1 MSIRLESV
9 TVAVPDGAD
18 RRVLLDGIDLEV
30 APGETVAV
38 TGASGSGKST
48 LVAVAGLLRAP
59 DAGRVVIGG
68 VDASALKDRGRVRLR
83 RDRVGIVYQSPN
95 LLPALTAREQ
105 VEVVAHIRG
114 DLGRAARERAVEL
127 LTRVGLED
135 RLDARPAEL
144 SGGERQ
150 RVGIARALMNE
161 PSVVLADEPTA
172 SLDPERGQAIIDLL
186 VGEARRAGAA
196 TVVVTHD
203 PEQAARADRRLH
215 LRGGVFHADH
225 AESRT

>member
-1 MSIRLESV
+1 MSLRLENI
-9 TVAVPDGAD
+9 TVAVPDGTT
-18 RRVLLDGIDLEV
+18 RRVLLDRLDLEV
-30 APGETVAV
+30 QPGETVAV

-59 DAGRVVIGG
+59 DEGRVLIGDT
-68 VDASALKDRGRVRLR
+68 DATALKDGGRVRLR
-83 RDRVGIVYQSPN
+83 RDQVGIVFQSPN

-105 VEVVAHIRG
+105 VEVVAHIAG
-114 DLGRAARERAVEL
+114 DLDATAKARAVDL
-127 LTRVGLED
+127 LTRVGLAD

-161 PSVVLADEPTA
+161 PTVVLADEPTA
-172 SLDPERGQAIIDLL
+172 SLDPERGQAVLDLL
-186 VGEARRAGAA
+186 LDEARRVGAA

-203 PEQAARADRRLH
+203 PDQAARADRHLH
-215 LRGGVFHADH
+215 LGKGVVQV
-225 AESRT
+225 ESRT

>member
-1 MSIRLESV
+1 MSLRLENI
-9 TVAVPDGAD
+9 TVAVPDGTT
-18 RRVLLDGIDLEV
+18 RRVLLDRLDLEV
-30 APGETVAV
+30 RPGETVAV

-48 LVAVAGLLRAP
+48 LVAVAGLLRVP
-59 DAGRVVIGG
+59 DEGRVLIGGTDAG
-68 VDASALKDRGRVRLR
+68 ALKDRGRVRLR
-83 RDRVGIVYQSPN
+83 RDRVGIVFQSPN

-105 VEVVAHIRG
+105 VEVVAHVAG
-114 DLGRAARERAVEL
+114 NLDAAARARAVDL
-127 LTRVGLED
+127 LTRVGLAD

-172 SLDPERGQAIIDLL
+172 SLDPERGQAVLDLL
-186 VGEARRAGAA
+186 LDEARRVGAA

-203 PEQAARADRRLH
+203 PDQAARADRHLH
-215 LRGGVFHADH
+215 LSQGVVQVG
-225 AESRT
+225 SRT

>member
-1 MSIRLESV
+1 MSIRLENV

-105 VEVVAHIRG
+105 VEIVAHIRG

-225 AESRT
+225 AQSRT